1 MVALVYYWWEN
12 LVNHFVG
19 WSHCPCET
27 NETKDVQHELGDNL
41 SLERSWERKRESF
54 FYNTVA
60 DSHLSSL
67 LSSSSPSIWA
77 LQSMHHMADIYVY
90 IREMKWLLAVV
101 VVVVR
106 GDLIFTLIWHIC
118 WMVANLLQLFTC
130 LPYKII
136 FLHKNTCFCQ
146 QSFDTQNF
154 FNFSI
159 LLQLIPKCLDKTLS
173 LSLLLWSNVTFF
185 GPWVSNV
192 VVTALGQGLHQ
203 NNDDGPHKVESSA
216 AHIW

>member
-1 MVALVYYWWEN
+1 MGKPSKSFCRLVS
-12 LVNHFVG
+12 F
-19 WSHCPCET
+19 
-27 NETKDVQHELGDNL
+27 
-41 SLERSWERKRESF
+41 SLWIQWNKGCTSWTSWQFISWEILRERERESL

-67 LSSSSPSIWA
+67 LLSSSPSIWA

-90 IREMKWLLAVV
+90 TQEMKWLLAVVV

-130 LPYKII
+130 LPYKIM

-146 QSFDTQNF
+146 QSFGSQMPRQHTH
-154 FNFSI
+154 
-159 LLQLIPKCLDKTLS
+159 S

-185 GPWVSNV
+185 EQWVPNV
-192 VVTALGQGLHQ
+192 VGTALGQGLYR